1 MSTVNY
7 SVIPADT
14 TNLGL
19 EVYSTSDTALIN
31 SFQINSRY
39 NLDQHF
45 IELHVYSL
53 TEERLTSLYNY
64 QGEKQLLNSAGAG
77 QEGASTLYI
86 DPVIDAEN
94 LGFEQGGVILLYH
107 FLENIINPSLYISE
121 ISPDRL
127 EIRALGVEDSILDL
141 ETLQELR
148 AKLEDTSFFSEFR
161 LNFLNNDLFIGVNID
176 VDTDGSILLK
186 LYEPLPASIALKS
199 SFSLVSFVADS
210 VSYEVAASFTPDPIK
225 LNFLKG
231 PNFSIDNREQS
242 SLSTEFLSYNDIYS
256 FPVTGS
262 FHKLLLQASQS
273 GIEVSVDYT
282 DFHNFIHFSS
292 AVERLENFKY
302 KLDVVQ
308 HFESK
313 SLAIQNT
320 LSVSAVA
327 AVSESSTYYDRLVAG
342 VIEKFDGFEQYLYF
356 ESTSFSWPKSNT
368 LPPFL
373 NLTSS
378 DAISVNWFNEQIT
391 SASLYDELNQSSL
404 VYTIP
409 EFIRQ
414 DNDNAPYSLF
424 INMVGQHFDNI
435 WLYAKAVTDRY
446 DGDNR
451 LDYGISKD
459 LIGEALKSFG
469 VKLYSSNFSV
479 ANLSSLLL
487 GEWYDSGSEQISSF
501 VTASNS
507 PTPDKNII
515 QDTYKRIYHNLPY
528 LIKTKGT
535 ERGLRALINCFGIP
549 SGSLE
554 IKTFGGVDRTALPY
568 FGAATGSIDKI
579 RLDNTGSIVP
589 GDTLSKYTSIQNLDE
604 QYTHD
609 QHVIEVGFSPSYY
622 IDKHI
627 HSNITA
633 SFNIDQY
640 IGDPRTAQDSSYK
653 ALKPFISSSLGDL
666 DRYDLFD
673 FVRLIKFYD
682 NQVFKMVKDFVPAR
696 DSITTGIIIKPH
708 ILERSKVKQPF
719 MSFTTSEHT
728 GSIDTAFIEGSDAG
742 VIGDNSTAH
751 SQSLQ
756 TIAGPISRISTTE
769 VERFNGELGGSMIDV
784 VTGELNDENPFKEEN
799 PPLVEYDMSGSN
811 GNSPTAGN
819 IFWRSTALVDSESNL
834 IRYGVGFMYINEISK
849 NGVDNKIALSS
860 LKAGNKINFTVR
872 ADGVEGGSPCGLPV
886 NTTITQT
893 IHNISST
900 GSGIWY
906 VEFRNNSV
914 VTLYSANTGFCDQGI
929 TFLNLADQTVNFIPY
944 LSFPGFFGSDYNP
957 LLNNAEGIANSA
969 KLRKVDYSNGV
980 LLASNIQAL
989 RDNTADF
996 ADVQEYLYNSAGMV
1010 SGRYIGKQLNGEK
1023 VNIFNKETDRS
1034 YGNLPVVEQTV
1045 PYFGTF
1051 SQMSSTADM
1060 NNAVEMSVPYVTFQD
1075 GEVYSTGTN
1084 PDVGNDIPYIFTR
1097 DKIATL
1103 SFITSTSGSRKVLA
1117 LNGDYV
1123 IKQGGK
1129 RVEPIL
1135 ITQSG
1140 SLNPVGK
1147 LITTSG
1153 SCFDFITFG
1162 EDTGVDEYRL
1172 KGNFSGS
1179 TARAAQIAN
1188 SATLPIFFAT
1198 QSFAGT
1204 TADWDNTDKAYSLPL
1219 VASSSIKYDTDLYF
1233 EFDRDGTSWSP
1244 EKISVDIELEKYNGT
1259 IYETLQTKTI
1269 KATWNRYG
1277 VKHEQPEGI
1286 DIVGH
1291 HKTSVGIVK
1300 VFVRV
1305 SMSTGFIPF
1314 GLSGS
1319 TQKLRLKVVNNSTS
1333 NDDVYLLDYIN
1344 GSQLG
1349 NKFKVEFRDQSRTA
1363 DPNGALR
1370 VIFGPKFTALPFSL
1384 KSNFRVDQLIKPQ
1397 AVIGNTDPFFFPILA
1412 ASNVHP
1418 TASSGT
1424 SILSGPLNPYVWV
1437 SSSLTENFGLF
1448 QGSGEQESL
1457 GFKKILT
1464 PFTIQV
1470 GDEIRAEGSEDEV
1483 FTVID
1488 IFEKGDS
1495 RVDASHLFANR
1506 SDKGIVLIVEPPVP
1520 RGTVMS
1526 NGLIRRYINDPTK
1539 VLLFTKDPVT
1549 VDEFGTITPQFM
1561 SQDLRTNFEK
1571 FSTTAFTLI
1580 S

>member
-1 MSTVNY
+1 MDNVLYTVTPGVDGTY
-7 SVIPADT
+7 QE
-14 TNLGL
+14 
-19 EVYSTSDTALIN
+19 EVYSASDLALLSTFSLN
-31 SFQINSRY
+31 SSY
-39 NLDQHF
+39 NVDRDF
-45 IELHVYSL
+45 IELHVYSVGGD
-53 TEERLTSLYNY
+53 RIRSIYSYGN
-64 QGEKQLLNSAGAG
+64 EKQLLDSKASGKD
-77 QEGASTLYI
+77 GASTLYI
-86 DPVIDAEN
+86 DAAADAVELGYKVGGITLVYNFLTSITTNTFFID
-94 LGFEQGGVILLYH
+94 
-107 FLENIINPSLYISE
+107 E
-121 ISPDRL
+121 ISGDRL
-127 EIRALGVEDSILDL
+127 
-141 ETLQELR
+141 ELR
-148 AKLEDTSFFSEFR
+148 AKFFQPSEVSLENIRAFLQRLRSSSYLLDFR
-161 LNFLNNDLFIGVNID
+161 LNFLQNNLLIGINLDLD
-176 VDTDGSILLK
+176 SDGNLLIK
-186 LYEPLPASIALKS
+186 LYEPLPAAFDKKAQ
-199 SFSLVSFVADS
+199 FTLVEVVADS
-210 VSYEVAASFTPDPIK
+210 VAFEVSAEMIQEPVKFPTLRS
-225 LNFLKG
+225 
-231 PNFSIDNREQS
+231 PNFNIEIREESIIP
-242 SLSTEFLSYNDIYS
+242 TEYLDYNELYSYPI
-256 FPVTGS
+256 TGS
-262 FHKLLLQASQS
+262 FNSLILQNAS
-273 GIEVSVDYT
+273 INVDINVDYT
-282 DFHNFIHFSS
+282 SFENFIHFSS
-292 AVERLENFKY
+292 AKERLDNFIY
-302 KLDVVQ
+302 KVGLIEYYQSSSANLTTSVGATAQVGT
-308 HFESK
+308 S
-313 SLAIQNT
+313 QNT
-320 LSVSAVA
+320 
-327 AVSESSTYYDRLVAG
+327 TYYNSQISG
-342 VIEKFDGFEQYLYF
+342 IISKFDGFEKYLYF
-356 ESTSFSWPKSNT
+356 ESSSFSYPKATSTRPYINLSTASIGTANWYTT
-368 LPPFL
+368 L
-373 NLTSS
+373 
-378 DAISVNWFNEQIT
+378 IS
-391 SASLYDELNQSSL
+391 SASIYDELNENNL
-404 VYTIP
+404 VYTVP

-414 DNDNAPYSLF
+414 DTANAPYTLF
-424 INMVGQHFDNI
+424 LNMIGQHFDNLWI
-435 WLYAKAVTDRY
+435 YSKAVTDKY
-446 DGDNR
+446 NADNR
-451 LDYGISKD
+451 LEVGVSKD
-459 LIGEALKSFG
+459 LIRDVLKSFG

-479 ANLSSLLL
+479 GNLASAFL
-487 GEWYDSGSEQISSF
+487 GEWYDSGSEDINTF
-501 VTASNS
+501 TTASNE
-507 PTPDKNII
+507 PTPDNEIL
-515 QDTYKRIYHNLPY
+515 QETYKRIYHNLPY

-622 IDKHI
+622 IDKYI

-653 ALKPFISSSLGDL
+653 ALKPFISSSLGGL
-666 DRYDLFD
+666 SRYDLFD

-719 MSFTTSEHT
+719 MSFTQPEFT
-728 GSIDTAFIEGSDAG
+728 GSIDTAFFTGSNGG
-742 VIGDNSTAH
+742 VLADYSTAH
-751 SQSLQ
+751 SQSLK
-756 TIAGPISRISTTE
+756 TIAGTISRTSTTE

-784 VTGELNDENPFKEEN
+784 VTGELNDENPFKQEEHPELNYLLTEYMDQNTPGPGLDEVDEQTFLTN
-799 PPLVEYDMSGSN
+799 PISN
-811 GNSPTAGN
+811 GN
-819 IFWRSTALVDSESNL
+819 IEFFWSYNSKIGYHYIKYIRFRNVSLGGISIYDSARELEKLKVSGTE
-834 IRYGVGFMYINEISK
+834 YSFISK
-849 NGVDNKIALSS
+849 TVTPSLTILLLADPGTGSS
-860 LKAGNKINFTVR
+860 LNPA
-872 ADGVEGGSPCGLPV
+872 SYP
-886 NTTITQT
+886 TTAAA
-893 IHNISST
+893 
-900 GSGIWY
+900 
-906 VEFRNNSV
+906 
-914 VTLYSANTGFCDQGI
+914 VTLILS
-929 TFLNLADQTVNFIPY
+929 PY
-944 LSFPGFFGSDYNP
+944 LPDRFDNSDYNP

-1023 VNIFNKETDRS
+1023 VNVFNKATDRS

-1075 GEVYSTGTN
+1075 GEVYSTSTN
-1084 PDVGNDIPYIFTR
+1084 SDAGNDVPYIFTR

-1103 SFITSTSGSRKVLA
+1103 AFRTNTSGSRKVLA

-1140 SLNPVGK
+1140 SFNSAGK
-1147 LITTSG
+1147 LITTSDTY
-1153 SCFDFITFG
+1153 FDFITFG

-1179 TARAAQIAN
+1179 TARATQVAN

-1198 QSFAGT
+1198 QSFKGT
-1204 TADWDNTDKAYSLPL
+1204 SANWDNTDKAYSLSFA
-1219 VASSSIKYDTDLYF
+1219 ASSSIKYDTDVYF

-1244 EKISVDIELEKYNGT
+1244 EKISVDIQLEKYNGT

-1291 HKTSVGIVK
+1291 YKTDLGIVK

-1319 TQKLRLKVVNNSTS
+1319 TQKLRLKVVNNSTG

-1363 DPNGALR
+1363 DPNGELR
-1370 VIFGPKFTALPFSL
+1370 VIFGPKFTNLPFSL
-1384 KSNFRVDQLIKPQ
+1384 KSNFRVDQLVKPQ
-1397 AVIGNTDPFFFPILA
+1397 AVVDNTDPLFYPILA
-1412 ASNVHP
+1412 PSNVHP

-1424 SILSGPLNPYVWV
+1424 SITSGLLNPYVWV

-1448 QGSGEQESL
+1448 QGSGKQESL

-1483 FTVID
+1483 FTVVD

-1495 RVDASHLFANR
+1495 RVNDSHLFANR
-1506 SDKGIVLIVEPPVP
+1506 SDKGIVLIVEPPIL
-1520 RGTVMS
+1520 RGTVIS
-1526 NGLIRRYINDPTK
+1526 NALLRRYVNDPTK
-1539 VLLFTKDPVT
+1539 VMLFSNDPQT
-1549 VDEFGTITPQFM
+1549 VDEFGTITPQFI